1 MAKKKKVDQDTVYHN
16 TLLLLKRYR
25 DVVWSLT
32 VAVEQV
38 KHDFHTE
45 YGKDID
51 EFLDTIYAAG
61 ADLCG
66 TEIEERAKSI
76 ARSNKMLKYIDN
88 AVATMRQKNKNGEIY
103 YQVIYY
109 NYLTPH
115 AYRSN
120 DEVTEAL
127 CNNGYFMCRK
137 TMTTYRAE
145 AVECI
150 GSLLW
155 GYTSRDCQEILEH
168 FVHEEE

>member
-1 MAKKKKVDQDTVYHN
+1 MAKKKKVDQDSAYHN

-38 KHDFHTE
+38 KHDFHSE
-45 YGKDID
+45 YGTDID

-88 AVATMRQKNKNGEIY
+88 AVRNLRI
-103 YQVIYY
+103 
-109 NYLTPH
+109 
-115 AYRSN
+115 S
-120 DEVTEAL
+120 
-127 CNNGYFMCRK
+127 F
-137 TMTTYRAE
+137 
-145 AVECI
+145 
-150 GSLLW
+150 
-155 GYTSRDCQEILEH
+155 
-168 FVHEEE
+168 

>member
-1 MAKKKKVDQDTVYHN
+1 MAKKKKVDQDSAYHN

-32 VAVEQV
+32 VAVELV

-61 ADLCG
+61 AELCG

-76 ARSNKMLKYIDN
+76 ARSNTMLKYIDN

-127 CNNGYFMCRK
+127 CNNGFYMCRK

-155 GYTSRDCQEILEH
+155 GYTSRDCREILEH
-168 FVHEEE
+168 FVDEEE